1 MIKKILLVD
10 DDLDDADFLDDGIK
24 QFRTQIDFTHVESCE
39 DLFGHLALNINNLPD
54 LILMDLNMPKVSGFQ
69 YLQQLKITDDYK
81 KTPVF
86 MYSTSSLDHDKEMAR
101 DLGAAGFITKPFD
114 SNSLTEILKT
124 IFSRDRNQGFSK
136 YDYSNSGY

>member
-1 MIKKILLVD
+1 
-10 DDLDDADFLDDGIK
+10 
-24 QFRTQIDFTHVESCE
+24 
-39 DLFGHLALNINNLPD
+39 
-54 LILMDLNMPKVSGFQ
+54 
-69 YLQQLKITDDYK
+69 
-81 KTPVF
+81 